1 MRWVPILLVAVAG
14 FFGWSRTD
22 ERAVARD
29 ITQMAARNPSG
40 FVSVV
45 MPANAPARTVWLF
58 APQNRPKEAAA
69 QAAGPGAGRVATYH
83 RFMHEPLIP
92 LHEDDMT
99 FTAVRAQGPGG
110 QNVHKVSS
118 AVHLRYDLRTAALPD
133 DVRERLLA
141 LRDHRITAEGV
152 VVIKAQAHRSQAL
165 NRAEAIE
172 RLQALVDSVARPRRA
187 RRATR
192 PSAAARRQRLQHK
205 AERGALKR
213 LRGRVSGSE

>member
-1 MRWVPILLVAVAG
+1 MVL
-14 FFGWSRTD
+14 D
-22 ERAVARD
+22 
-29 ITQMAARNPSG
+29 
-40 FVSVV
+40 
-45 MPANAPARTVWLF
+45 PAEV
-58 APQNRPKEAAA
+58 
-69 QAAGPGAGRVATYH
+69 
-83 RFMHEPLIP
+83 
-92 LHEDDMT
+92 D

-110 QNVHKVSS
+110 QNVNKVSS
-118 AVHLRYDLRTAALPD
+118 AAHLRFDVAASSLPPD
-133 DVRERLLA
+133 IKARLLA
-141 LRDHRITAEGV
+141 QADQRITAEGV
-152 VVIKAQAHRSQAL
+152 VVIKAQDHRSLPL